1 MDNQEIVRDYIKKA
15 DLTVASMTTYGGVLV
30 ADQAKEF
37 YQIAIKSQR
46 LLQDVTFKT
55 LKASTAEIP
64 TIGFLSR
71 IARRGQEGVALSA
84 ADRAAPTTGKVSL
97 STVEI
102 KCQVNLSYQDV
113 EDNIEG
119 DKLPETIKT
128 MMGAAFGRDLEDLVI
143 NGDTTSSDPLLSL
156 LNGVV
161 NQSTT
166 NVVDDGVTVLA
177 QSHFLHAVN
186 ALPDQF
192 QKDKSQMRF
201 YLAPTYETKWRDIVS
216 GRVTV
221 LGDSAIVSA
230 TPIPAYGVQ
239 VVPVPLFPVG
249 LGAGTNESRGL
260 YLDPKN
266 ILVGVWRDV
275 MLKTQEDIQSGTW
288 INVARMRADVK
299 YQYEPAVAKITKIKL
314 A

>member
-1 MDNQEIVRDYIKKA
+1 MDNQQIVRDYIRKA
-15 DLTVASMTTYGGVLV
+15 DLTVASMTSNGGVLV
-30 ADQAKEF
+30 TDQAQQF
-37 YQIAIKSQR
+37 FQIAIKEQR
-46 LLQDVTFKT
+46 LLQDVAFKP
-55 LKASTAEIP
+55 LKAPTAEIP
-64 TIGFLSR
+64 TMGFLSR
-71 IARRGQEGVALSA
+71 IARRGQEGVALTS
-84 ADRAAPTTGKVSL
+84 ADRAAPTTGKVNL

-113 EDNIEG
+113 EDNVEG
-119 DKLPETIKT
+119 ERLPDTIKK
-128 MMGAAFGRDLEDLVI
+128 MMGEAFGRDLEDLII
-143 NGDTTSSDPLLSL
+143 NGNTASSDPLLSL

-161 NQSTT
+161 TQATSNI
-166 NVVDDGVTVLA
+166 VDDGVVVLA
-177 QSHFLHAVN
+177 QSHFLHAIN

-192 QKDKSQMRF
+192 QKNKAQMRF

-221 LGDSAIVSA
+221 LGDNAIVSA
-230 TPIPAYGVQ
+230 APIPAYGVQ
-239 VVPVPLFPVG
+239 VIPVPLFPVG
-249 LGAGTNESRGL
+249 IGTGSNESVGL

-275 MLKTQEDIQSGTW
+275 MLKSQEDIQVGQW